1 MTKSRLDQLWNNFG
15 GRKVSN
21 TPSEVPSDEVI
32 LSESALYKLIF
43 ATESGMVELQYR
55 EHPTNPDM
63 MQLLG
68 CSSTGQIITSVDIDK
83 SITDVVYR
91 TITQED
97 IDNGIEADL
106 NTPAL
111 ELVYKG
117 KTKIIPLSG
126 TSLKGS
132 TTNTIQTDIVQ
143 DTIKSN
149 LLIDTGNNNISSVQL
164 KTSNKGVYPKLNI
177 DNSSSITLKE
187 TVDGLSAILHLVNSE
202 IELKIETI
210 SWEEYNALD
219 NKNTSTLYIISNKPL
234 MYFNGQA
241 YGGEADMQVVDA
253 KIAALNESI
262 QEQLSEVSGGL
273 KSVALEGDELVL
285 VYMTAEGET
294 TTRIDLTKYIDVYQ
308 AGSNITINGN
318 TISANVPVKS
328 VGITQSG
335 SNEIYLSL
343 NEMSE
348 AVPFPMAKQNS
359 NGNYQCG
366 IMSKEDKQKLDNLPT
381 NMYEYAKK
389 TEYKVKTLQLQLNAE
404 GVSLLINGTDELP
417 IPHAAIVG
425 GKYASGLMDKADKK
439 KLDSI
444 DTTKLITSDNIENY
458 APSFTELNGKA
469 DVDSVYTKEEVD
481 NLVPEVPVI
490 ETDTLVGAFI
500 DIDSLDEEKKQS
512 LIQTFNKRPQTVILR
527 LTQDVAI
534 DSPSDTLPA
543 GDYSFKQFVK
553 SDAANY
559 YECSLIPKYFSFAV
573 YCTSDEISI
582 SEIYYSTV
590 IQETSKGKSNGVASL
605 GANTE
610 VPIDQLPKAST
621 TSAGIISAQD
631 KTKLDSLQN
640 IDIVVLTQEAFD
652 ALETRNDKTLYI
664 VD

>member
-1 MTKSRLDQLWNNFG
+1 MTKSRLDQLWNNFR

-43 ATESGMVELQYR
+43 ATESDMVELQYR

-91 TITQED
+91 TITQAD
-97 IDNGIEADL
+97 IDNGIKADL

-187 TVDGLSAILHLVNSE
+187 TVDGLSAILHLVNSD
-202 IELKIETI
+202 IELKIQTI

-219 NKNTSTLYIISNKPL
+219 NKNTSTLYMISNKPL

-253 KIAALNESI
+253 KIAELNESI

-294 TTRIDLTKYIDVYQ
+294 TARIDLTKYIDVYK
-308 AGSNITINGN
+308 AGSNITITGN

-359 NGNYQCG
+359 DGNYQCG
-366 IMSKEDKQKLDNLPT
+366 IMSKEDK
-381 NMYEYAKK
+381 E
-389 TEYKVKTLQLQLNAE
+389 
-404 GVSLLINGTDELP
+404 
-417 IPHAAIVG
+417 
-425 GKYASGLMDKADKK
+425 

-458 APSFTELNGKA
+458 APSFTELDGKA
-469 DVDSVYTKEEVD
+469 DVDSVYTKEEVNTLGNQLKAIAEARLPID
-481 NLVPEVPVI
+481 SFNQWSETVATKEEVAAKANASDVYTKAEVDAAVAGVDVSAQLSNYLTKTEAEDTYLTEHQDISGKANVGDSYTKAESDAKYLTEHQSLADYAKKSELPPEYDDTVI
-490 ETDTLVGAFI
+490 SGRVATLEAIDHSEFATKQELQNAISTLPTSEDLNTKVDKAEGKGLSTNDFTNEDKNKLDSI
-500 DIDSLDEEKKQS
+500 DI
-512 LIQTFNKRPQTVILR
+512 IT
-527 LTQDVAI
+527 LTQDAY
-534 DSPSDTLPA
+534 DTLEN
-543 GDYSFKQFVK
+543 K
-553 SDAANY
+553 S
-559 YECSLIPKYFSFAV
+559 
-573 YCTSDEISI
+573 
-582 SEIYYSTV
+582 
-590 IQETSKGKSNGVASL
+590 
-605 GANTE
+605 
-610 VPIDQLPKAST
+610 
-621 TSAGIISAQD
+621 
-631 KTKLDSLQN
+631 
-640 IDIVVLTQEAFD
+640 
-652 ALETRNDKTLYI
+652 TRTLYI